1 MCQDTGTAIVKA
13 KKGQFVFTGGG
24 DEAAI
29 AAGVEQTY
37 LTSTCATARWPR

>member
-1 MCQDTGTAIVKA
+1 MCQDTGTAIVKG

-29 AAGVEQTY
+29 AARRP
-37 LTSTCATARWPR
+37 ATRT